1 MAFAVGLRFDIAA
14 ICRINSPFIVLSV
27 LPFAFV
33 EKHAYQ
39 RLLKYIFL
47 LTNVPFL
54 IINVVDYEYHKFTG
68 QRSTLSLLD
77 MGADIP
83 NQIGQL
89 SFHYWYLAGIS
100 ILFILSA
107 LLFFRD
113 AHSSDVA
120 GESEPAGIG
129 AMVPR
134 SFDIDHCRDARVPSA
149 VEADGNDRR
158 LTTALAAVE

>member
-1 MAFAVGLRFDIAA
+1 M
-14 ICRINSPFIVLSV
+14 
-27 LPFAFV
+27 
-33 EKHAYQ
+33 
-39 RLLKYIFL
+39 
-47 LTNVPFL
+47 PFL

-100 ILFILSA
+100 VLFILS
-107 LLFFRD
+107 LHYFFRR
-113 AHSSDVA
+113 SLSDFD

-129 AMVPR
+129 AMGPR
-134 SFDIDHCRDARVPSA
+134 SFDLLIVVTLATIGGRGGWQR
-149 VEADGNDRR
+149 RR
-158 LTTALAAVE
+158 LTTALAAVGDRESLSQLVLNSTYTLINSQS